1 MVEENGQQFSQMHMD
16 GGLRESVFYF
26 DFVEYLTEAE
36 QALKIEQDQYASEV
50 YLLHNG
56 QLYARQEKIPVKP
69 KVTEIAKSSVK
80 ALARKNTL
88 SSIYRIYVQAMIH
101 GVNFNI
107 AFVPTEFDL
116 PESSLE
122 FDQKI
127 MQQLFNLGHD
137 MAIQGT
143 AWQRQEAPEDPAE
156 RLRRIDPMEAIDP
169 FDSKPKS

>member
-1 MVEENGQQFSQMHMD
+1 
-16 GGLRESVFYF
+16 
-26 DFVEYLTEAE
+26 
-36 QALKIEQDQYASEV
+36 
-50 YLLHNG
+50 
-56 QLYARQEKIPVKP
+56 
-69 KVTEIAKSSVK
+69 
-80 ALARKNTL
+80 
-88 SSIYRIYVQAMIH
+88 MIH

-143 AWQRQEAPEDPAE
+143 AWQGQEAPEDPAE